1 MLDTLIAS
9 LLMTG
14 KLMLAKVA
22 PSCELSLERGFCL
35 RLSLPPS
42 GDRTTESST
51 VSVQFL
57 R

>member
-14 KLMLAKVA
+14 KWILAKVA
-22 PSCELSLERGFCL
+22 PSCELSPDRGFCL

-42 GDRTTESST
+42 GDRTTETST
-51 VSVQFL
+51 VSALFP